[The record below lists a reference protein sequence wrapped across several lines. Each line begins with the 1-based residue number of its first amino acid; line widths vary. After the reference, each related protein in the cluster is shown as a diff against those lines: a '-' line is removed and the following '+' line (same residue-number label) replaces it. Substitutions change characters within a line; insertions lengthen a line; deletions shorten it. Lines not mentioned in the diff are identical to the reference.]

1 MKKNPLRKKIIRDFI
16 SGAEKSA
23 EFEKSIFKAEHIFM
37 EKLKDEDAIKKMEK
51 NIDEKKD
58 AFFSSV
64 VRIIGSG
71 T

>member
-1 MKKNPLRKKIIRDFI
+1 
-16 SGAEKSA
+16 
-23 EFEKSIFKAEHIFM
+23 M
-37 EKLKDEDAIKKMEK
+37 EKLKDEDAIKKMKK